1 MFEKLERLLQGL
13 TIVCFRWKIISNKIF
28 IIVIQWFGFIFK
40 VIQRRSDGSEDFY
53 RTWDEYR
60 RGFGNKS
67 NEFWLGEFQLKLVYN
82 FL

>member
-1 MFEKLERLLQGL
+1 
-13 TIVCFRWKIISNKIF
+13 
-28 IIVIQWFGFIFK
+28 
-40 VIQRRSDGSEDFY
+40 VIQRRSDGSEEFY

-82 FL
+82 LLSPSDLIPLARGDTLASSPLKKGQI